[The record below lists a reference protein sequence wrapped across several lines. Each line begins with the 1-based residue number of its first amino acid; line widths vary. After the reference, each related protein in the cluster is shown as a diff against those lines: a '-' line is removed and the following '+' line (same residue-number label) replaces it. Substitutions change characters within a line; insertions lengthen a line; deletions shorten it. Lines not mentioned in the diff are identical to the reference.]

1 MKSKTDT
8 LNMIR
13 KTASEFAKK
22 ELAKHKEELDSHKSG
37 AILGSLL
44 DKIFEMDLFHLVIPE
59 SNGGIGEGISSLCAA
74 LEEICVEDAGIGSIL
89 FSHAFS
95 IKLLSQAKAFDLIDE
110 LCSSGKTARQII
122 VASPCY
128 NNPSEIEYFADAI
141 PDKDAYLLSGRIP
154 YVVPAFLASK
164 AIVPGKIKG
173 CEGFSW
179 FLADLGQKSSD
190 LGKPVKSLGMHVCEA
205 SDLTLRNVSAKLVGS
220 IGKGSEIF
228 ENAADDMQLATAA
241 MASGIMK
248 GSLKE
253 ALDYARRRNQGGR
266 KIINWSELK
275 MILANMSVQTETAEM
290 ILARG
295 CELAENKTPGW
306 KNSSRAAAIQIL
318 SSACDLTTDGV
329 QVLGGVGYMK
339 DFGQEKR
346 MRDAKQAQALL
357 GLFPLKKLKYFEG
370 CL

>member
-22 ELAKHKEELDSHKSG
+22 ELARHREELDNHQQG
-37 AILGSLL
+37 AVLDSIL
-44 DKIFEMDLFHLVIPE
+44 DKIFEMDFFHFAIPE
-59 SNGGIGEGISSLCAA
+59 SNGGTGEGISSLCAA
-74 LEEICVEDAGIGSIL
+74 LEEICSEDAGIGSIL
-89 FSHAFS
+89 FSHTFS
-95 IKLLSQAKAFDLIDE
+95 MKLLAHAGASKEMDE
-110 LCSSGKTARQII
+110 ICSAGKTARQII

-141 PDKDAYLLSGRIP
+141 PDRDAYLLSGQIP
-154 YVVPAFLASK
+154 YVVPAFVSSK

-179 FLADLGQKSSD
+179 FLVDMNLNSADR
-190 LGKPVKSLGMHVCEA
+190 GKPVKSLGMHICEA
-205 SDLTLRNVSAKLVGS
+205 SDLTLSNASGKLVGS

-241 MASGIMK
+241 MSSGIMK

-253 ALDYARRRNQGGR
+253 AVEYARRRNQGGR
-266 KIINWSELK
+266 KIVNWSELR
-275 MILANMSVQTETAEM
+275 MILANMSVQAETAEM

-295 CELAENKTPGW
+295 CELAENKTQGW
-306 KNSSRAAAIQIL
+306 KHSARAAAIQIL

-346 MRDAKQAQALL
+346 MRDAKQVQALL
-357 GLFPLKKLKYFEG
+357 GLFPLKKLRFFESR
-370 CL
+370 